1 MKTSVWIVIT
11 VVVFFLGFLSGYSF
25 APPPQSGGAA
35 SAANA
40 ERGH

>member
-1 MKTSVWIVIT
+1 MKTGVWIVIV

-25 APPPQSGGAA
+25 APPQSGGAA
-35 SAANA
+35 SVSNA